1 MEKIANYINGALV
14 KPSSG
19 EYLDNYS
26 PSNGKV
32 YSLVPNSSRQDIE
45 SAVSSAKEAFSSWSK
60 TTKKYRSDLLMR
72 LADKIEENAEDLII
86 AESLDN

>member
-32 YSLVPNSSRQDIE
+32 YSLVPNSSSQDIN
-45 SAVSSAKEAFSSWSK
+45 SAV
-60 TTKKYRSDLLMR
+60 
-72 LADKIEENAEDLII
+72 
-86 AESLDN
+86 